1 MNMQL
6 ELISF
11 TSEERRSR
19 LLAEAAQ
26 WRLLKASQAEPVAP
40 TGRVAVW
47 LRQRITRTWRWLTQ
61 SLTNQRTPKQF
72 IQKYNP

>member
-19 LLAEAAQ
+19 LLAEAVQ
-26 WRLLKASQAEPVAP
+26 WRLLKASQADRTEP
-40 TGRVAVW
+40 TGRAAW
-47 LRQRITRTWRWLTQ
+47 LRQRLTRTWRWLTQ